1 MGYGE
6 VVKNEMKFLEDKR
19 GDMDARALLIIS
31 FALLIIGGTILCI
44 SQWISSMLG
53 TASGANIIGN
63 VFIAGALI
71 VFGIY
76 LIQR

>member
-31 FALLIIGGTILCI
+31 FALLIIGVTILYI
-44 SQWISSMLG
+44 SQWASSMLG
-53 TASGANIIGN
+53 TASDANILGN
-63 VFIAGALI
+63 VFIAGSFI
-71 VFGIY
+71 VFAIY

>member
-1 MGYGE
+1 MGCSV
-6 VVKNEMKFLEDKR
+6 VVKNEMKFLKDKR

-31 FALLIIGGTILCI
+31 FALLIIGVIISCI
-44 SQWISSMLG
+44 SRWTSSMLG
-53 TASGANIIGN
+53 TASDANIIGN
-63 VFIAGALI
+63 VFIAGTLI